1 MKAALWAVA
10 FSRLLDR
17 RLIQSLNPRGLD
29 TRDARPDLRSFV

>member
-17 RLIQSLNPRGLD
+17 RLIHSLNTRYLNTRD
-29 TRDARPDLRSFV
+29 TRFDFLSFV